1 MLDLNLAIAGLIL
14 SIIFSGSEIALISAN
29 SLQINVWL
37 KQKMRL
43 SKWAASILENKEEY
57 LAIILIGT
65 NFANI
70 LTTSFATIY
79 LLRVDVISPQMIV
92 IPIAIIIL
100 LFGEILPKTIIREYA
115 NIGIVILSPILI
127 ISRIIM
133 FPILFIIKKLR
144 FKDVTETQSSADKL
158 EEKRDDL
165 QYVYEQVNDI
175 ETIEKDQQELITNVF
190 EISEITV
197 YEAMTPRTDISAV
210 SKEDSLEK
218 VLHTFIDSGHSKLP
232 VYDKNVDNILG
243 VIYLYDLFNA
253 PENLQDVIK
262 PVHFTPY
269 SKLLMELMAEFQDS
283 RHALAIVLD
292 EHGGTAG
299 LITAEDVFE
308 ELFGDFEDEFDE
320 GTEKSDLQED
330 GSIIVS
336 ARIDWEKFN
345 TEFGNIIPKGEYE
358 TLGGYIISELG
369 RIPNQGEHLFL
380 PIGQVVIKK
389 SSARQIHQIQIYPI
403 NIK

>member
-1 MLDLNLAIAGLIL
+1 MLDLNLTIAGLIL

-43 SKWAASILENKEEY
+43 SKWASSILENKEEY

-115 NIGIVILSPILI
+115 NIGIVILSPILV
-127 ISRIIM
+127 ISRIFM
-133 FPILFIIKKLR
+133 FPILFIIKKLG
-144 FKDVTETQSSADKL
+144 FMNVTETQSSADKL

-308 ELFGDFEDEFDE
+308 ELFGDFEDEFDTDIAE
-320 GTEKSDLQED
+320 GVTHDDS
-330 GSIIVS
+330 SISVDAKMDCETYNDRFTDIFPEG
-336 ARIDWEKFN
+336 D
-345 TEFGNIIPKGEYE
+345 YE
-358 TLGGYIISELG
+358 TLGGFIIAETG
-369 RIPNQGEHLFL
+369 RIPNQGERLFTS
-380 PIGQVVIKK
+380 IGQIEIIKA
-389 SSARQIHQIQIYPI
+389 SARRIVQIRIYPV
-403 NIK
+403 NQE

>member
-43 SKWAASILENKEEY
+43 SKWAATILENKEEY

-79 LLRVDVISPQMIV
+79 LLRLDVISPQMIV
-92 IPIAIIIL
+92 IPIAMIIL

-127 ISRIIM
+127 ISRIMM
-133 FPILFIIKKLR
+133 FPILYIIKK
-144 FKDVTETQSSADKL
+144 FGFMDVTETQSTSDEL

-165 QYVYEQVNDI
+165 QFVYEQVDDKK
-175 ETIEKDQQELITNVF
+175 TIEKDQQELITNVF

-197 YEAMTPRTDISAV
+197 YEAMTPRTDMSAV
-210 SKEDSLEK
+210 SKDDSLEK

-243 VIYLYDLFNA
+243 VIYLYDLFNS
-253 PENLQDVIK
+253 PEN
-262 PVHFTPY
+262 
-269 SKLLMELMAEFQDS
+269 
-283 RHALAIVLD
+283 
-292 EHGGTAG
+292 
-299 LITAEDVFE
+299 
-308 ELFGDFEDEFDE
+308 
-320 GTEKSDLQED
+320 
-330 GSIIVS
+330 
-336 ARIDWEKFN
+336 
-345 TEFGNIIPKGEYE
+345 
-358 TLGGYIISELG
+358 
-369 RIPNQGEHLFL
+369 
-380 PIGQVVIKK
+380 
-389 SSARQIHQIQIYPI
+389 
-403 NIK
+403 

>member
-43 SKWAASILENKEEY
+43 SKWAATILENKEEY

-79 LLRVDVISPQMIV
+79 LLRIDIISPQMIV

-115 NIGIVILSPILI
+115 NISIVILSPILI
-127 ISRIIM
+127 ISRILM
-133 FPILFIIKKLR
+133 FPILFIIKK
-144 FKDVTETQSSADKL
+144 FGFMDVTETPSSADEL

-165 QYVYEQVNDI
+165 QHVYEQVNDK
-175 ETIEKDQQELITNVF
+175 ETIEKDQQELISNVF

-210 SKEDSLEK
+210 SNEDSLEK
-218 VLHTFIDSGHSKLP
+218 VLHAFIDSGHSKLP
-232 VYDKNVDNILG
+232 VFHKNIDNILG

-269 SKLLMELMAEFQDS
+269 SKLLMDLMSEFQNS
-283 RHALAIVLD
+283 YHALAIVLD

-308 ELFGDFEDEFDE
+308 ELFGDFEDEFDTDTAE
-320 GTEKSDLQED
+320 GITHGD
-330 GSIIVS
+330 GSISVD
-336 ARIDWEKFN
+336 AKMDCETYNNRF
-345 TEFGNIIPKGEYE
+345 TNIFPEGDYE
-358 TLGGYIISELG
+358 TLGGFIIAETG
-369 RIPNQGEHLFL
+369 RIPNQGERLFTS
-380 PIGQVVIKK
+380 IGQIEIIKA
-389 SSARQIHQIQIYPI
+389 SARRIVQIRIYFSAQA
-403 NIK
+403 

>member
-29 SLQINVWL
+29 SLQINVWM
-37 KQKMRL
+37 KQKLRL
-43 SKWAASILENKEEY
+43 SKWASTILENKEEY

-65 NFANI
+65 NFSNI

-79 LLRVDVISPQMIV
+79 LLRLEVFSPQMIV
-92 IPIAIIIL
+92 VPITIIIL

-127 ISRIIM
+127 TSRILM
-133 FPILFIIKKLR
+133 LPILYIIKKLG
-144 FKDVTETQSSADKL
+144 FIDVTETQSSTDEL

-165 QYVYEQVNDI
+165 QHVYQQVNDK

-197 YEAMTPRTDISAV
+197 HEAMTPRTEISAA
-210 SKEDSLEK
+210 SKNDSLEK
-218 VLHTFIDSGHSKLP
+218 VLHIFIDSGHSKLP
-232 VYDKNVDNILG
+232 VYDKDIDNIIG
-243 VIYLYDLFNA
+243 VIYLYDLFNS

-269 SKLLMELMAEFQDS
+269 TKLLMDLMSEFQNS
-283 RHALAIVLD
+283 HHALAIVLD

-299 LITAEDVFE
+299 LITTEDVFE
-308 ELFGDFEDEFDE
+308 ELFGDFEDEFDTDTAE
-320 GTEKSDLQED
+320 GLVHDD
-330 GSIIVS
+330 RSISVD
-336 ARIDWEKFN
+336 AKMDCETYNNRF
-345 TEFGNIIPKGEYE
+345 TNIFPEGDYE
-358 TLGGYIISELG
+358 TLGGFIISETG
-369 RIPNQGEHLFL
+369 RIPNQGERLFTS
-380 PIGQVVIKK
+380 IGQIEIIKA
-389 SSARQIHQIQIYPI
+389 SARQIVQIRIYP
-403 NIK
+403 N

>member
-29 SLQINVWL
+29 SLQINVWF
-37 KQKMRL
+37 KQKIRL
-43 SKWAASILENKEEY
+43 SKWAAVILEDKEEY

-79 LLRVDVISPQMIV
+79 LLRVDIISPQMIV

-100 LFGEILPKTIIREYA
+100 LFGEILPKTIIREFA
-115 NIGIVILSPILI
+115 NISIVILSPILI
-127 ISRIIM
+127 VSRIIM
-133 FPILFIIKKLR
+133 FPILFIIKKLG
-144 FKDVTETQSSADKL
+144 FMNVTETQSSADEL
-158 EEKRDDL
+158 EKKRDDL
-165 QYVYEQVNDI
+165 QFVFEQVNDK

-210 SKEDSLEK
+210 SKDDSLEK
-218 VLHTFIDSGHSKLP
+218 VLHMFIDSGHSKLP
-232 VYDKNVDNILG
+232 VYNKNIDKILG
-243 VIYLYDLFNA
+243 IIYLYDLFNA
-253 PENLQDVIK
+253 PENLKDVIK

-269 SKLLMELMAEFQDS
+269 SKLLMDLMSEFQDS
-283 RHALAIVLD
+283 HHAIAIVLD

-308 ELFGDFEDEFDE
+308 ELFGDFEDEFDTDTAE
-320 GTEKSDLQED
+320 GVTHDD
-330 GSIIVS
+330 GSICVDAKMDCETYNDS
-336 ARIDWEKFN
+336 F
-345 TEFGNIIPKGEYE
+345 TNIFPEGDYE
-358 TLGGYIISELG
+358 TLGGFIIAEIG
-369 RIPNQGEHLFL
+369 RIPNQGEHLFTS
-380 PIGQVVIKK
+380 IGQIEIIKA
-389 SSARQIHQIQIYPI
+389 SARRIVQIRIYPTI
-403 NIK
+403 